1 MARTSSSAANPKART
16 KRGMDAALV
25 PATIEK
31 LRKTKIN
38 NSSAASV
45 ALVDPNKPLTE
56 KQKLFV
62 KFWAQ
67 GESILSA
74 SIKAGYS
81 DGGTMGYRLARMP
94 QIVAIYEKEKAAY
107 EESVGMTRKKV
118 MEGFLDGIEMARLLA
133 EPANVIAG
141 WREIAKMCG
150 YYEPVKKT
158 VEVNLN
164 GNLLVER
171 VNRLT
176 DAELLEFLQETARK
190 EIEAADGDD
199 EEAA

>member
-1 MARTSSSAANPKART
+1 MARTSSSAANPKTRT
-16 KRGMDAALV
+16 KRGMDAVLV

-31 LRKTKIN
+31 LRKTKVN

-107 EESVGMTRKKV
+107 MTRKKV
-118 MEGFLDGIEMARLLA
+118 MEGFLDGIEMAKLLA